1 MTVLESDLRMS
12 RFVGIEDI
20 AIHVPRLYVDFKD
33 FAEARGIN
41 PAKLEHGIGVKKMAM
56 IDTNQDP
63 ATMAANA
70 CLKLMENNN
79 LAPEDLGRLYIATE
93 SGLDESKAM
102 NSYVIGMLE
111 QIYGNSSFEHCG
123 GIECKF
129 ACVSG
134 SYALY
139 DNSNWIRAEENDG
152 KAAIVVVSDVAKY
165 DIGSAGEYTQ
175 GAGAVAILVKENPR
189 ILVFDQKVTATVIKN
204 EHDFFRPFGRQT
216 PLVDGRYSNL
226 LYLIQ
231 VKQAM
236 KKYKIKALEGGLF
249 KIGPN
254 ESVIDHIDYIALHLP
269 YSKMGKNALAFLL
282 RHEWRDLPKWAD
294 IIKQIGMEEPKPRNS
309 NGTIE
314 SIITDKEFM
323 ENDEKFRKR
332 FMETPQYKE
341 VFNEKLASSLKASE
355 MVGNLYTGSL
365 YMGFRSELEFEHKM
379 GKDLTDKRVGFASY
393 GSGSSA
399 MVFSG
404 VIQPTY
410 LEVVKRMDLEDE
422 IGERKKISI
431 EEYEKLH
438 EGQKGIDET
447 LLSTKKEFV
456 LVKIG
461 KDGVTEGFREYSFT
475 N

>member
-1 MTVLESDLRMS
+1 MS
-12 RFVGIEDI
+12 RLVGIDDI
-20 AIHVPRLYVDFKD
+20 AIHVPKLYVDFKD

-41 PAKLEHGIGVKKMAM
+41 PAKLEYGIGVKMMAM
-56 IDTNQDP
+56 VDTNQDP

-70 CLKLMENNN
+70 CLKLMEKNR
-79 LAPEDLGRLYIATE
+79 LHPEDIGRLYVATE

-102 NSYVIGMLE
+102 NSYVVGMLE
-111 QIYGNSSFEHCG
+111 QIYGNDSFEHCG

-139 DNSNWIRAEENDG
+139 DNSNWIRADESDG

-165 DIGSAGEYTQ
+165 DIGSTGEYTQ
-175 GAGAVAILVKENPR
+175 GAGAVAMLVKENPR

-204 EHDFFRPFGRQT
+204 DHDFFRPFGRQT
-216 PLVDGRYSNL
+216 PLVDGPYSNL
-226 LYLIQ
+226 SYLIQ
-231 VKQAM
+231 VKKAM
-236 KKYKIKALEGGLF
+236 LKYKNKALQSGLF
-249 KIGPN
+249 RLASN
-254 ESVIDHIDYIALHLP
+254 ESIIDHIDYIALHLP
-269 YSKMGKNALAFLL
+269 YAKMGKNALAFLL
-282 RHEWRDLPKWAD
+282 RHEWRKLPKWAE
-294 IIKQIGMEEPKPRNS
+294 IIKEVGMDEPKPKN
-309 NGTIE
+309 NAGTIE
-314 SIITDKEFM
+314 SILTDAEFM
-323 ENDEKFRKR
+323 EKDEQFRKK

-341 VFNEKLASSLKASE
+341 VFNAKLASSLKASE
-355 MVGNLYTGSL
+355 IVGNLYTGSL
-365 YMGFRSELEFEHKM
+365 YMGFRSELEFERRKGM
-379 GKDLTDKRVGFASY
+379 DLTDKRVGFASY

-410 LEVVKRMDLEDE
+410 LEVVGRMDLENE

-431 EEYEKLH
+431 DEYERLH
-438 EGQKGIDET
+438 EGEKPIDET
-447 LLSTKKEFV
+447 LLPARKEFV

-461 KDGVTEGFREYSFT
+461 RGGTTEGFREYVFI